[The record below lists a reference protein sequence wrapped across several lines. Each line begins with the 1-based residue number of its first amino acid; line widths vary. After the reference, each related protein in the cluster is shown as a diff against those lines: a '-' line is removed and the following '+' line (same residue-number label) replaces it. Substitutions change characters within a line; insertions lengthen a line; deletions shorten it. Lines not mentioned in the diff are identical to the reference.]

1 MKNEFIMSI
10 FFGSSMKEVILD
22 VAKFFA
28 LLFIGLF
35 FIGLLRL
42 MIIENKDF
50 KLIFLPP
57 ILDMAGT

>member
-1 MKNEFIMSI
+1 MKNEFIMSA

-35 FIGLLRL
+35 FYLSLKTVEADDNG
-42 MIIENKDF
+42 K
-50 KLIFLPP
+50 
-57 ILDMAGT
+57 

>member
-1 MKNEFIMSI
+1 
-10 FFGSSMKEVILD
+10 MKEVILD

-28 LLFIGLF
+28 LL

>member
-1 MKNEFIMSI
+1 
-10 FFGSSMKEVILD
+10 MKEVILD

-42 MIIENKDF
+42 MIMENKDL

-57 ILDMAGT
+57 ILDMTGT

>member
-1 MKNEFIMSI
+1 MKNEFIMSR

-28 LLFIGLF
+28 LL

>member
-1 MKNEFIMSI
+1 MSI

-57 ILDMAGT
+57 ILDVAGT